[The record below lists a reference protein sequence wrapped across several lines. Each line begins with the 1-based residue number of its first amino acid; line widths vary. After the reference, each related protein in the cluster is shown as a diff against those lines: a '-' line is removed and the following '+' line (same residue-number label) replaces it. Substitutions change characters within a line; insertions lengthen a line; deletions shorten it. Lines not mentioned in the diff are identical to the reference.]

1 MNKFLKIFLIVFISI
16 IATLYVLFLALP
28 PIFNTTF
35 NFDKYKSDIQ
45 KIIKETSKLNLN
57 YSEIKLYTTPLL
69 SAGLIIND
77 IEVKFDD
84 NSTLFKSSKIKGG
97 IALPSLLTLTVKTA
111 KCDIE
116 NPNINLEI
124 IDDKEYKIITL
135 IENIVNENIAKPQQ
149 TQNENEFVNK
159 IVEKIR
165 IKIPTIKITNYEATV
180 NDLKTSHNLKL
191 NGEELILGYNSANN
205 SFKIKTNAKLLSDNK
220 ENILANI
227 DIKANLPKTSTQN
240 KKQTQN
246 EKINIPF
253 INIVKI
259 YQTYDLKAKIDSKL
273 KLKSKNKCFISNGYI
288 NIDDINLKLSDI
300 RLPNSYIHIITKGK
314 KVEFDSNLYAKEN
327 EKIAL
332 NGNLKYGKNPKIET
346 NIKTDK
352 IYFASLTELIEAL
365 LDSLGI
371 QNNLNEISANGYFS
385 ANTSIKTDFKKITSN
400 GSIEVKNGAFT
411 YPKYNLKIQNFIANI
426 LLDNNTLNI
435 KDTSLLINNSKLSAK
450 GTIDTNSNT
459 NITIETDKLSL
470 SELYKTFAPKE
481 IKNQYTLNSGIIT
494 AQIDITG
501 KLEDLK
507 TKLNTKL
514 DNLNIQDNKKTLFIT
529 NKSLN
534 MDFDLNPKTMKGTF
548 SNTGFNLNMPQAK
561 IKTSINSAN
570 IDLDNKTITLKP
582 FDLIYNNSSKIN
594 VKGNINNYMDSA
606 DVDLF
611 IDGKISTNDII
622 QTLGKEIAF
631 YLPHKGSIPAK
642 IAIKGNLEKQQ
653 LQAQLYA
660 DSNNYITP
668 INLNSLL
675 NNKSVIH
682 VDTKIDKNK
691 IKIKNSG
698 LYKIQG
704 NFSDNLENNILNA
717 QKIAELNASI
727 NGNNIETFKINI
739 SDIQQGQIAIFKNS
753 TFKTKGNIS
762 LNGKF
767 DDLNYGGNLKLWDIN
782 IPELL
787 IKANSIDLD
796 FISQGLNLKGTQI
809 DINGSK
815 IDGSMKA
822 NLKPAK
828 IFKITNTEIKSD
840 SINVDN
846 MMKTL
851 DLIMNKAMPQTTTS
865 TSSSQNANIPIYMD
879 GAYNIKKL
887 TTGAIVIENITGDLK
902 IQNNDLY
909 LDNLNCKAFKGD
921 VSGKIK
927 MNLITSLLTINL
939 KGQNLDTN
947 EALVKAANMKDT
959 LSGKLKFNT
968 DISLK
973 GATYYEQMKSLK
985 GKIDFEID
993 DGQYG
998 PFAKIEN
1005 FILAQNVR
1013 ENSFF
1018 KNTIGTIITPL
1029 ATIDTTHFEKLKGE
1043 ISFNNGIA
1051 TFNSITSQGDILSAL
1066 VSGKMNLL
1074 TNKLDATVRGRL
1086 ASSVSD
1092 LMGPLALANPI
1103 NLVQKTPG
1111 VDIVGAKL
1119 FSTFSQVV
1127 TQKEYDA
1134 IPDFSKNHS
1143 DEYATKFQIILNG
1156 DTTKPLTLVKSFKWL
1171 VLQDDMNKANTFST
1185 NFLKEQE
1192 ELLKEQLNKTLQNA
1206 QEAKNNVVNKVV
1218 EQKQAA
1224 IDNTKQNIQNTI
1236 ETKKQ
1241 EAKDQIKSKLQEKL
1255 KIPNPILN

>member
-1 MNKFLKIFLIVFISI
+1 MNKFLKIFLIALASI
-16 IATLYVLFLALP
+16 VAFLYILFLAIP
-28 PIFNTTF
+28 PILNATLD
-35 NFDKYKSDIQ
+35 FDKYKSDIQ
-45 KIIKETSKLNLN
+45 KIVKETSKLNLN
-57 YSEIKLYTTPLL
+57 YSKIKLYTTPLL
-69 SAGLIIND
+69 SIGLIVDD

-97 IALPSLLTLTVKTA
+97 IALPSLLTLTIKTA
-111 KCDIE
+111 KCNIE

-124 IDDKEYKIITL
+124 IDNKEYKIITL
-135 IENIVNENIAKPQQ
+135 VEEIINENISKPQQ
-149 TQNENEFVNK
+149 AQNENEFVNK

-165 IKIPTIKITNYEATV
+165 IKVPSIKITNYNALV
-180 NDLKTSHNLKL
+180 NDLKTNHNLKL

-205 SFKIKTNAKLLSDNK
+205 SFKIKTNAKLLSDDK

-227 DIKANLPKTSTQN
+227 DIRASLPKANTKD
-240 KKQTQN
+240 KKQIQN

-253 INIVKI
+253 INLVTI
-259 YQTYDLKAKIDSKL
+259 YQTYDLKAKINSKINI
-273 KLKSKNKCFISNGYI
+273 KNANEHFISNGYF
-288 NIDDINLKLSDI
+288 NVDDINLKLSDI
-300 RLPNSYIHIITKGK
+300 RLPNSYIHIKTNGEH
-314 KVEFDSNLYAKEN
+314 VEFDSNLYAKEN
-327 EKIAL
+327 EKITL
-332 NGNLKYGKNPKIET
+332 FGNLKYGKNPKIET

-352 IYFASLTELIEAL
+352 IYFKSLNELLEAL
-365 LDSLGI
+365 LDSLNI
-371 QNNLNEISANGYFS
+371 KNNLNEISASGYFS
-385 ANTSIKTDFKKITSN
+385 ANASIKTDLKKLTSN
-400 GSIEVKNGAFT
+400 GSIIVKDGAFIN
-411 YPKYNLKIQNFIANI
+411 PKYNLKIQNFIANI
-426 LLDNNTLNI
+426 LLDNNNLNI
-435 KDTSLLINNSKLSAK
+435 DNTSVLINNTKLSAK
-450 GTIDTNSNT
+450 GTIDSNSNT
-459 NITIETDKLSL
+459 NITINTDKLSL
-470 SELYKTFAPKE
+470 SELYKTFTPKE
-481 IKNQYTLNSGIIT
+481 IKSLYTLNSGILT
-494 AQIDITG
+494 ADVNITG

-507 TKLNTKL
+507 AKLNTKL
-514 DNLNIQDNKKTLFIT
+514 NNLNIQDNNKTLFIT
-529 NKSLN
+529 NKNLN
-534 MDFDLNPKTMKGTF
+534 MDFDFNPKTMQGTLLNSGF
-548 SNTGFNLNMPQAK
+548 SLNMPQAK
-561 IKTSINSAN
+561 IKTTINNAN
-570 IDLDNKTITLKP
+570 INIDNKTITIKP

-594 VKGNINNYMDSA
+594 IKGNINNYLDDA
-606 DVDLF
+606 DIDLF
-611 IDGKISTNDII
+611 IDGKIATNDII

-631 YLPHKGSIPAK
+631 YLPHKGSIPTK
-642 IAIKGNLEKQQ
+642 ISIKGNLEKQAI
-653 LQAQLYA
+653 LAQLYA

-675 NNKSVIH
+675 NNKSIIH
-682 VDTKIDKNK
+682 IDTKIDKNK

-698 LYKIQG
+698 LYKTQN

-717 QKIAELNASI
+717 QKIADLNTSI
-727 NGNNIETFKINI
+727 NGDNIETFKINI
-739 SDIQQGQIAIFKNS
+739 SNEQKGQIAIFKNS
-753 TFKTKGNIS
+753 SFKTKGKLS
-762 LNGKF
+762 LNGKLN
-767 DDLNYGGNLKLWDIN
+767 DLNYGGDLKIWDIN

-796 FISQGLNLKGTQI
+796 FISQGLNLKGNQI
-809 DINGSK
+809 DVNGSK
-815 IDGSMKA
+815 VDGSMKI
-822 NLKPAK
+822 NLKPSK
-828 IFKITNTEIKSD
+828 ILKINNVDIKSD
-840 SINVDN
+840 LINVDN

-851 DLIMNKAMPQTTTS
+851 DLAMKKAMPQATS
-865 TSSSQNANIPIYMD
+865 SASSSQSANIPIYMD

-927 MNLITSLLTINL
+927 MNLINSLLTINL
-939 KGQNLDTN
+939 KGKNLDTN

-959 LSGKLKFNT
+959 LSGKLKFST

-985 GKIDFEID
+985 GKVDFEID
-993 DGQYG
+993 NGQYG

-1005 FILAQNVR
+1005 FILAQNIR

-1018 KNTIGTIITPL
+1018 KNTIGTIVTPL
-1029 ATIDTTHFEKLKGE
+1029 ATIDTTHFEKLKGDV
-1043 ISFNNGIA
+1043 SFNNGIA
-1051 TFNSITSQGDILSAL
+1051 TFSSITSQGDILSAL

-1074 TNKLDATVRGRL
+1074 NNKIDAKVRGRL

-1134 IPDFSKNHS
+1134 IPDFSKSHS

-1156 DTTKPLTLVKSFKWL
+1156 DTTKPLTVVKSFKWL

-1185 NFLKEQE
+1185 SILKKQE
-1192 ELLKEQLNKTLQNA
+1192 EQLKKQLNETLQNA
-1206 QEAKNNVVNKVV
+1206 QEAKKAV
-1218 EQKQAA
+1218 
-1224 IDNTKQNIQNTI
+1224 IDNTKQTIQNTI

-1241 EAKDQIKSKLQEKL
+1241 EAKDQIKSKLQNTLKL
-1255 KIPNPILN
+1255 PSVLSN